1 MIIDPIAANDC
12 EDYERHGVSV
22 GLLASAILAGLRFC
36 RTSTDGK
43 TMLDGLICWGVLQ
56 DDRAKRSA

>member
-12 EDYERHGVSV
+12 QDYERHGVSV

-36 RTSTDGK
+36 RTEAGQTV
-43 TMLDGLICWGVLQ
+43 MLGGAITFGVLQ
-56 DDRAKRSA
+56 DGRAKRSA